1 MMRLAALLLALSLGI
16 ALKFVVAYEAL
27 DYLMPTALRFAQ
39 SGMGVRAPLD
49 GFGGGALYAVM
60 VIAAFVLTSALAA
73 LGAGRERIRQAC
85 RTTALLVSGTAAFAF
100 ATFAPAALSRHNAE
114 ILRTGSFNKYPPFV
128 AAQDL
133 RDTAMPLGAIILLTD
148 VVLTTIIVLRKR
160 RPAAPALSTE
170 RISNAA
176 P

>member
-1 MMRLAALLLALSLGI
+1 MMRLVALVLVLALGV

-27 DYLMPTALRFAQ
+27 DYLMPTALSFAQ
-39 SGMGVRAPLD
+39 SGMGVRAPLE
-49 GFGGGALYAVM
+49 GFGGGALYAVA
-60 VIAAFVLTSALAA
+60 VIAAFALTSALAA
-73 LGAGRERIRQAC
+73 LGAGRERIRQAT

-100 ATFAPAALSRHNAE
+100 VTFAPAALSPHNAE
-114 ILRTGSFNKYPPFV
+114 LVRTGDFNKYPPFL

-133 RDTAMPLGAIILLTD
+133 RDTAMPLGAIVLVID

-160 RPAAPALSTE
+160 PAAPALNTAGTS
-170 RISNAA
+170 RAA